1 MGGDRRV
8 SVVVLYRHP
17 LFGEGIARLLSAEPG
32 VDVTPVAASD
42 QAQAECLLA
51 MAPDVVIF
59 ERGDPDTAT
68 DILRFAPSALVIDV
82 SLSPGPTFTYE
93 RHEIQAQP
101 EVILEAIRQASSHR
115 RSGQGSSEHAQVPVA
130 SPRVVVQ
137 S

>member
-1 MGGDRRV
+1 MQEDRRV
-8 SVVVLYRHP
+8 SVVVLYMHP
-17 LFGEGIARLLSAEPG
+17 LFGEGIARLLAAEPG
-32 VDVTPVAASD
+32 LDVTPVAAAD
-42 QAQAECLLA
+42 VDLAERSLA
-51 MAPDVVIF
+51 LSPDVVIF

-101 EVILEAIRQASSHR
+101 EVILDAIRQASSHR
-115 RSGQGSSEHAQVPVA
+115 GSGQGSSGQDQVPMT
-130 SPRVVVQ
+130 SPRVIVK